1 MMLTKHIQTRTSL
14 EKLTSSSSALLINI
28 TMERQFSCQIILQ
41 KSFVVSSKGYC
52 VAMKACDFQ
61 KPYRKERKKKE
72 KKKIIASEHWFWKN
86 TVAIGTHRKTLRKSS
101 SSHFGERRM
110 PSTQR
115 HDGLRGVCDLDSRA
129 CPPHFVC
136 TRAYFAGSFSA
147 RRNRILRAAKTASNT
162 KTTKHNPGLRFQRT
176 LRCPLPQ
183 VTGPQQQKTWTLPEG
198 NLHWYNLILLP
209 LDEGRVPLSHYQ
221 LKKMNTAKS
230 AKLDIVLMM
239 NKYVSVTSSLLRWLQ
254 SGDDRT
260 VSGRFVPSKR
270 SYFAPNRK
278 FV

>member
-1 MMLTKHIQTRTSL
+1 MPIDRPIGNRVRATSVKG
-14 EKLTSSSSALLINI
+14 ECHHHCATMDCEESAISIRVRVLRI
-28 TMERQFSCQIILQ
+28 SC
-41 KSFVVSSKGYC
+41 
-52 VAMKACDFQ
+52 A
-61 KPYRKERKKKE
+61 
-72 KKKIIASEHWFWKN
+72 
-86 TVAIGTHRKTLRKSS
+86 
-101 SSHFGERRM
+101 
-110 PSTQR
+110 
-115 HDGLRGVCDLDSRA
+115 RA
-129 CPPHFVC
+129 
-136 TRAYFAGSFSA
+136 RAYYAGSFSA

-162 KTTKHNPGLRFQRT
+162 RTTMHNPGLRFRRT
-176 LRCPLPQ
+176 LRRPLPQ
-183 VTGPQQQKTWTLPEG
+183 VTGRQQQKTWTLPEG

-209 LDEGRVPLSHYQ
+209 LVEGRVPLSHYQ

-239 NKYVSVTSSLLRWLQ
+239 NKYVSVRSSLLRWLE

>member
-86 TVAIGTHRKTLRKSS
+86 TVAIGIHRKTLRKSS

-136 TRAYFAGSFSA
+136 TRARVFCRLVLRSQKSYTACSQDCFQYKNYEAQPWLKISENFKTPFATGHGTA
-147 RRNRILRAAKTASNT
+147 AAKNM
-162 KTTKHNPGLRFQRT
+162 NL
-176 LRCPLPQ
+176 
-183 VTGPQQQKTWTLPEG
+183 TG
-198 NLHWYNLILLP
+198 
-209 LDEGRVPLSHYQ
+209 R
-221 LKKMNTAKS
+221 
-230 AKLDIVLMM
+230 
-239 NKYVSVTSSLLRWLQ
+239 
-254 SGDDRT
+254 
-260 VSGRFVPSKR
+260 
-270 SYFAPNRK
+270 
-278 FV
+278 